1 VWAGESL
8 GDLCDACDQV
18 IAPGEMEYEANVA
31 DPGTFRFHRRCFDA
45 WHEERARLLPESP
58 GATPSIAE
66 ALWRFL
72 ERRRGEMF
80 CAQCLTAAVAT
91 TGRLDRALLGAEG
104 RGARRRHGRCS
115 ACGKD
120 RLLCGLASN

>member
-1 VWAGESL
+1 
-8 GDLCDACDQV
+8 
-18 IAPGEMEYEANVA
+18 MEYEAIVV
-31 DPGTFRFHRRCFDA
+31 DLGVFRFHRPCFDT
-45 WHEERARLLPESP
+45 WHEERARRLPESP
-58 GATPSIAE
+58 SAPPSIRE

-72 ERRRGEMF
+72 ESHRGQMF
-80 CAQCLTAAVAT
+80 CAQCLATAVAAT
-91 TGRLDRALLGAEG
+91 QRLDRALLGAEG